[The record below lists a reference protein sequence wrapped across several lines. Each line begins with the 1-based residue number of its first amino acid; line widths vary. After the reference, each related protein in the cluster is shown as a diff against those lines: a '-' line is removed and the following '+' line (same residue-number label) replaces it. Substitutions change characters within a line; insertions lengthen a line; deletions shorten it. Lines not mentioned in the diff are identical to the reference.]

1 LINMEGRDSYRILV
15 LFSYSYYKYGH
26 NWASKYERL
35 LESGIVISCSIF
47 QLHIFKRQIYAN
59 ILDASA
65 FPQTTN
71 YRATNKDKNNALL
84 TQGN

>member
-1 LINMEGRDSYRILV
+1 M
-15 LFSYSYYKYGH
+15 
-26 NWASKYERL
+26 
-35 LESGIVISCSIF
+35 VISCSIF

-71 YRATNKDKNNALL
+71 YRLKSFGYSDLL
-84 TQGN
+84 SCCFLLWQIGSEHSGVRAAHEVGSH